1 MLFPCQISKGPTPRI
16 RHCVQVDWQLE
27 LKNCIYVWFLMRQFL
42 YSRALISHNLIII
55 RMQVEKCVKVN
66 GKNKCTTYTQR
77 WSYAIPLEMIY
88 LTRLYNW
95 NPHNIDYKV
104 TCLHQHFFLYILDSY
119 SILSLSRTGLSL
131 RGLQDTRHEV
141 YKMIMG
147 LVKKTKW
154 AS

>member
-42 YSRALISHNLIII
+42 YSRALISPNLIII

-88 LTRLYNW
+88 LTPLYNW
-95 NPHNIDYKV
+95 NPHNIDYK
-104 TCLHQHFFLYILDSY
+104 CLHVYINISFSISWTAIQSYHFQELVFHYGAYRIQDMKYI
-119 SILSLSRTGLSL
+119 
-131 RGLQDTRHEV
+131 
-141 YKMIMG
+141 
-147 LVKKTKW
+147 KW
-154 AS
+154 